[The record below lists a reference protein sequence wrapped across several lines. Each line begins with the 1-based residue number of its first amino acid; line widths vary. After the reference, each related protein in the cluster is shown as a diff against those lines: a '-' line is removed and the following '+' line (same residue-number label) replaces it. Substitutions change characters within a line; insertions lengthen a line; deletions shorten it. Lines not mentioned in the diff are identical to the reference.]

1 MRLFYYLSTG
11 FDRPG
16 PSYHLL
22 YAHIAD
28 ALAAGDE
35 VFCLCT
41 VTDLNHRAV
50 PEEFSDNPK
59 FSYRAIYIKDQ
70 KKSNFVGRY
79 LSAAACFFR
88 GRKELRIARDY
99 DVIFCQSSFCAPFS
113 VSFAKHYSAGRPV
126 VYNVQDVFP
135 GSSIASGV
143 MTARWMQ
150 RVFAAFQ
157 KVAYRRA
164 DAITVISDDM
174 RDKIKE
180 QGVSDDKIHTILN
193 WYDDKTVEEVPWRE
207 NRFVE
212 KYHLS
217 PEAFFVQ
224 YAGTT
229 GYVFDYKAYLYAA
242 DKLRDETG
250 VRFQIVASGSQLE
263 AFKAGA
269 RALNLKNIDFLP
281 LEPQGM
287 VADVYSACSVC
298 LIPLKKGVIGNSVP
312 SKAGLLMACKRPV
325 INSVDEGTS
334 YYREFNENGIGISV
348 PNDDYDALVDAIRRL
363 RDNPGLRSSMGERAY
378 EYGKERYS
386 RTTNIRK
393 YRQLFERLRADN
405 PRDGGGR

>member
-41 VTDLNHRAV
+41 VTDLSHKAV
-50 PEEFSDNPK
+50 PDEFADNPR
-59 FSYRAIYIKDQ
+59 FSYKAVYIKEQ

-79 LSAAACFFR
+79 LSAAACFIR
-88 GRKELRIARDY
+88 GRKNLKAARDY
-99 DVIFCQSSFCAPFS
+99 DVVFCQSSFCAPFS

-143 MTARWMQ
+143 MTTRWMQ

-157 KVAYRRA
+157 KVAYRKA

-174 RDKIKE
+174 KEKIKE
-180 QGVSDDKIHTILN
+180 QGVDEGKIRTILN
-193 WYDDKTVEEVPWRE
+193 WYDDKTVKEVPWNE
-207 NRFVE
+207 NRFV
-212 KYHLS
+212 KKHRLS
-217 PEAFFVQ
+217 SGDFLVQ

-242 DKLRDETG
+242 DKLRGEEDI
-250 VRFQIVASGSQLE
+250 RFQIVASGSQLE
-263 AFKAGA
+263 AFRAGA
-269 RALNLKNIDFLP
+269 EALRLDNIDFLP
-281 LEPQGM
+281 LEPQNM
-287 VADVYSACSVC
+287 VSDVYSACSVC

-348 PNDDYDALVDAIRRL
+348 PNDNYDALVDAIRYL
-363 RDNPGLRSSMGERAY
+363 RDNPDLRASMGEKAY
-378 EYGKERYS
+378 EHGKGLYS

-393 YRQLFERLRADN
+393 YRLLFEELSAGN
-405 PRDGGGR
+405 PRDGGDR